1 VVVGGSIAAVTAAE
15 SLRLA
20 GYDGSLTFV
29 SDEDHPPYTRVPL
42 SKGVLAGREPV
53 ASVYLPSLS
62 SSIELRLGTRA
73 CGLDVAGHQVLLADG
88 SSLPYDGL
96 VIATGARVRRLSTV
110 DYCVR
115 TVPDILALAG
125 VLAAARSVT
134 VIGAGF
140 LGMEVASTCVEL
152 GLAVTVVDRDPPLR
166 RLLGPYLADLVV
178 AAARDLG
185 VRFVL
190 GPAETVALS
199 SDVVVAAVGE
209 DPAVDWLRD
218 SPVPVDPI
226 LGGVVVD
233 DCCRVGPGIVAA
245 GDVAVRSGTRRPHWT
260 NAVEQG
266 QAAARALL
274 DASAAPYTPDPYY
287 WTEQFGLD
295 IKLAGAFPAP
305 GEATVVDG
313 DVAQRRCLVTFRRGD
328 RVCSA
333 AAVNYKLPV
342 RRLKSMVA

>member
-20 GYDGSLTFV
+20 GYDGSVTLV
-29 SDEDHPPYTRVPL
+29 SNEDHPPYTRVPL
-42 SKGVLAGREPV
+42 SKGVLGGRQPID
-53 ASVYLPSLS
+53 SVYLPGLS
-62 SSIELRLGTRA
+62 ADVELRLGVAATS
-73 CGLDVAGHQVLLADG
+73 LDVEARRVLLADG
-88 SSLPYDGL
+88 SSVPYDGL
-96 VIATGARVRRLSTV
+96 VIATGAKIRRLSTV
-110 DYCVR
+110 DHYVR
-115 TVPDILALAG
+115 TVPDVLALAP
-125 VLAAARSVT
+125 VLTTARSVT

-140 LGMEVASTCVEL
+140 LGMEVASSCVEL

-166 RLLGPYLADLVV
+166 RLLGQFLADLVV
-178 AAARDLG
+178 AAAREVG
-185 VRFVL
+185 VRFVRGL
-190 GPAETVALS
+190 AEDVALA

-218 SPVPVDPI
+218 SPVPLDPV

-274 DASAAPYTPDPYY
+274 DPNPVPYTPDPYY

-295 IKLAGAFPAP
+295 VKLAGEFPAL
-305 GEATVVDG
+305 GEATIVDG
-313 DVAQRRCLVTFRRGD
+313 DVADRRCLVTFRRGD
-328 RVCSA
+328 RVCSV

-342 RRLKSMVA
+342 RRLKSMVS